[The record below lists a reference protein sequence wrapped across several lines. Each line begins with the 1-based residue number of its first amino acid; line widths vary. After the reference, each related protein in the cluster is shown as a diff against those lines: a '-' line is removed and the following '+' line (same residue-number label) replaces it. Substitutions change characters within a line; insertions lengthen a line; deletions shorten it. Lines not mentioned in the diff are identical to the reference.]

1 MDAYDMERLKN
12 LLLEQRQEI
21 CRYRQDLESDWQ
33 ALSER
38 DVEKEEEAQK
48 ADLSCLFEQLDNREQ
63 EEIKEID
70 RALTKIA
77 TATYGS
83 CEQCRKPIPLERL
96 EALPSTRLCSVCARA
111 AEKEQRRPGAGAE
124 RGEVR

>member
-12 LLLEQRQEI
+12 LLLEQREEI

-48 ADLSCLFEQLDNREQ
+48 ADLTCLFEQLDNREQ
-63 EEIKEID
+63 EEIREID

-83 CEQCRKPIPLERL
+83 CEQCRKPISLERL
-96 EALPSTRLCSVCARA
+96 AALPSTRLCGACARK
-111 AEKEQRRPGAGAE
+111 AEEEQRRPGAGTE
-124 RGEVR
+124 RGEVH